1 MTSALMV
8 TFLGWPRSPQDTMQ
22 EASTDLA
29 QWGFLGTML
38 AGGSLGRS
46 WAPNPTA
53 CEGKNGWPM
62 AAVPLDSIKYHP
74 SFVPAQASAQET
86 RKDVPSC
93 RARRSYCWGLL
104 PRAEAFV
111 QPMHAFVP

>member
-29 QWGFLGTML
+29 QWGLLGTML

-46 WAPNPTA
+46 WAPNPIA
-53 CEGKNGWPM
+53 CEGKNGRPT

-86 RKDVPSC
+86 RKDVLSC
-93 RARRSYCWGLL
+93 RARRGHCWGPL